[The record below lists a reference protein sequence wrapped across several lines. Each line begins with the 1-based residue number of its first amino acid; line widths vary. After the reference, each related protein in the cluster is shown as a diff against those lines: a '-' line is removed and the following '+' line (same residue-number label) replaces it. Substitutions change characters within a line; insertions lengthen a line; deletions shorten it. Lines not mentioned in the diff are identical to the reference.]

1 MMKFNEDQKDFL
13 FSYIPGHYRKEIR
26 DEFNRRFPD
35 TPITVMQVKGFIQRN
50 HLNTGITG
58 HFPKGHQPPNK
69 GKKISA
75 DQYEKMKATMFKK
88 GQIPHNKKPVGSTRL
103 NVEGYIEIKVAEPN
117 KYVLEQRYVWEQA
130 HGPIPK
136 DHVLLHRNGVK
147 HDNRLENLMLLSRSE
162 LIRLNQSQLYSDN
175 QEINEVAI
183 NLAKLSSLI
192 GQRKKRSKKVG
203 TI

>member
-1 MMKFNEDQKDFL
+1 MKYSEEQKEFL

-50 HLNTGITG
+50 HVTTGFDG
-58 HFPKGHQPPNK
+58 RFQKGNPPRNK
-69 GKKISA
+69 GKKMTA
-75 DQYEKMKATMFKK
+75 EQYEKLRRTMFKK

-136 DHVLLHRNGVK
+136 NYVLLHRNGVK
-147 HDNRLENLMLLSRSE
+147 HDNRLENLMLLSKSE
-162 LIRLNQSQLYSDN
+162 LIRLNQSGLYSDN

-192 GQRKKRSKKVG
+192 GQRKRRFKKAGANV
-203 TI
+203 